1 MSWKSI
7 KNMKTTTTRKSNVRK
22 CSQKKRKKC
31 NEKVSKTW
39 NIEEEKTLNTLNNEN
54 NNNNKMYVNV
64 HKKRSLAMIYCLF
77 RACVDNFGRPRF
89 RFCPIG
95 MVLAAAGTSA
105 IPNLICMPSECL
117 QILAFWNLGQ
127 SQISWASTIFTSQT
141 EFLYS
146 MYLSNDSV
154 TGICCCWA
162 LREDLIAHFSLSH
175 AT

>member
-1 MSWKSI
+1 MYENVQQQQNKEEEMSWKSI

-95 MVLAAAGTSA
+95 MVLAAVG
-105 IPNLICMPSECL
+105 
-117 QILAFWNLGQ
+117 FYFFKFFG
-127 SQISWASTIFTSQT
+127 
-141 EFLYS
+141 EFLH
-146 MYLSNDSV
+146 
-154 TGICCCWA
+154 
-162 LREDLIAHFSLSH
+162 LRNEMLY
-175 AT
+175 